1 MWGVEW
7 AVVLA
12 MILCNS
18 VFAAYEIAL
27 ASVALARLEVL
38 VREKRPGAKAALE
51 MKERMEAS
59 LAVVQVGITLVGA
72 IGAAAS
78 GAGAL
83 EMICAVVSAPG
94 RHARPGGVLRHRDRG
109 HTAQRR
115 DDRVR
120 RIGAQGFRAA
130 EQGVGLPAAVARHAL
145 VRVLRLAG
153 GLAV

>member
-12 MILCNS
+12 MILFNS

-38 VREKRPGAKAALE
+38 VREKRPGAKAAFE

-78 GAGAL
+78 GAGAW
-83 EMICAVVSAPG
+83 
-94 RHARPGGVLRHRDRG
+94 R
-109 HTAQRR
+109 
-115 DDRVR
+115 
-120 RIGAQGFRAA
+120 
-130 EQGVGLPAAVARHAL
+130 
-145 VRVLRLAG
+145 
-153 GLAV
+153 